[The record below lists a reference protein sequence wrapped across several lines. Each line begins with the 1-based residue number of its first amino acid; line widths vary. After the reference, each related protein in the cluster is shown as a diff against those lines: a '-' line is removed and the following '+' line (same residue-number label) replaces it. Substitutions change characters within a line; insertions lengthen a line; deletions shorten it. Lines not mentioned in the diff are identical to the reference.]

1 MWYRPL
7 SFPTK
12 KGKEKTCTYDLC
24 IKKIK
29 CKKWFHWWFLSPFC
43 KNVLFMFDSHSW
55 DNVKSYFCH
64 NKNLN
69 RHFQSC
75 LLIIYHYHFSCLIQ
89 QHRIFL
95 KLHINLLQYGETVV
109 GQMAMWEKLSVR
121 VADDYRCIVFAAIS
135 KDLSL
140 HLINLQKMIKQ
151 QLTSA
156 AARSSSLQCSRSHM
170 RGPKSKFW
178 GF

>member
-69 RHFQSC
+69 KHFQSC
-75 LLIIYHYHFSCLIQ
+75 LLIIYHYHSSLGWSNNTEYSSNCTLTCNNMLKLLSARWQCERNCLPGLHMITDVLFLLQ
-89 QHRIFL
+89 FL
-95 KLHINLLQYGETVV
+95 KIWVY
-109 GQMAMWEKLSVR
+109 
-121 VADDYRCIVFAAIS
+121 
-135 KDLSL
+135 L
-140 HLINLQKMIKQ
+140 HLINQ
-151 QLTSA
+151 
-156 AARSSSLQCSRSHM
+156 
-170 RGPKSKFW
+170 
-178 GF
+178 

>member
-75 LLIIYHYHFSCLIQ
+75 LLIIYHYHFSWLIQ

-95 KLHINLLQYGETVV
+95 KLHINLLQYAETLVS
-109 GQMAMWEKLSVR
+109 QMAMWEKLCQGCTWLQMYCFCCHFWR
-121 VADDYRCIVFAAIS
+121 FEFIYTWLIS
-135 KDLSL
+135 RK
-140 HLINLQKMIKQ
+140 
-151 QLTSA
+151 
-156 AARSSSLQCSRSHM
+156 
-170 RGPKSKFW
+170 
-178 GF
+178 